1 MWRRSCNR
9 SARSSPS
16 WASVWISPS
25 VWWPRTAGASASRR
39 RDDADTETPA
49 RPGAYAEVMVQTPLP
64 PTPPPGIDPNF
75 LINQLV
81 PLVEGIAALVAGVL
95 VLRWLFHS
103 PIGEALAEGIRA
115 RRRRRWGGGGGDP
128 TGAVGVA
135 AVRGVG
141 VLEVRVGSLQGAV

>member
-1 MWRRSCNR
+1 
-9 SARSSPS
+9 
-16 WASVWISPS
+16 
-25 VWWPRTAGASASRR
+25 
-39 RDDADTETPA
+39 
-49 RPGAYAEVMVQTPLP
+49 MVQTPLP

-115 RRRRRWGGGGGDP
+115 RRRRRWGGVGGDT
-128 TGAVGVA
+128 TGEVGA
-135 AVRGVG
+135 AAERRVE
-141 VLEVRVGSLQGAV
+141 VLEGQVGLLQGQISELAERLDFAERVLAERRERKLGAGQ